1 LSSNRRRVFGGG
13 CLAFSVWL
21 SLEKVLPPGNAKM
34 RQTRLLALARGF
46 ATRRPA
52 PRTGPSSLVPRA
64 PGTGE
69 LVRADW
75 EAVKDPHSGGTYFWN
90 RRTDEVTAVGETPE
104 ARHSALSRPA
114 TESNAFGSLASFAAY
129 GAGVTASFA
138 VVRALLGW

>member
-1 LSSNRRRVFGGG
+1 M
-13 CLAFSVWL
+13 
-21 SLEKVLPPGNAKM
+21 PPGNAKPAM
-34 RQTRLLALARGF
+34 RQTRLLTLARGF

-52 PRTGPSSLVPRA
+52 PRAGPSSLVRA

-75 EAVKDPHSGGTYFWN
+75 EAVKDPHTGGTYFWN

-104 ARHSALSRPA
+104 ARHSALSRTA
-114 TESNAFGSLASFAAY
+114 TESKAFGSLASFAAY